1 MALEAKM
8 AKLIVNPGQRA
19 RGNLAGPTPT
29 AFFRDSGYSLQTAKG
44 RKSEENLKRNEA
56 AEDTWKE

>member
-1 MALEAKM
+1 M

-29 AFFRDSGYSLQTAKG
+29 ALFRDSGYSLQTAKG
-44 RKSEENLKRNEA
+44 GKSEENLKRNEA